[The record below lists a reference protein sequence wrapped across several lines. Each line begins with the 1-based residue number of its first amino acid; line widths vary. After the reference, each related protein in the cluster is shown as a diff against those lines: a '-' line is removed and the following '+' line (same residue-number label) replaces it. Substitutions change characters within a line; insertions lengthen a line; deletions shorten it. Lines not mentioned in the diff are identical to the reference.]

1 MSSGKS
7 NPQSIPPARMRAYPD
22 VCAVM
27 VTYNPD
33 SSFEENV
40 RALLPQVGK
49 LIIVDNQ
56 SAAAAHPLIAQA
68 AASCDA
74 EVIWNEQ
81 NLGIAGGL
89 NKGIE
94 RTLSSGQFSWI
105 ATFDQDSRAPADYVA
120 AIFAAYSACPFR
132 DQVGLI
138 GANHTEWI
146 EDDREPSGPSPKR
159 FVFREIKTAMTSGS
173 FVKTS
178 VFGACGRYD
187 ESFFMDY
194 VDHEFCL
201 RLRKHG
207 LRIIQAG
214 NAVLAHQLGTPTSH
228 RLLWKRFRTSNHSA
242 SRRYHNAHNR
252 LLVYGRYFSS
262 EMSWVFTDAFGWLRE
277 TMKVSLVERNRAE
290 KLRCMAKGA
299 WHAILEILGGRK
311 KAPGGD
317 GDKGGQ

>member
-1 MSSGKS
+1 VSSGQS
-7 NPQSIPPARMRAYPD
+7 DPQSIPPPRAGAYPD
-22 VCAVM
+22 VCAVV

-33 SSFEENV
+33 SSFDENV

-56 SAAAAHPLIAQA
+56 SAPAAHPLIAQA
-68 AASCDA
+68 AASPDV

-94 RTLSSGQFSWI
+94 RALSSGQFSWV
-105 ATFDQDSRAPADYVA
+105 ATFDQDSRAPADYFA

-138 GANHTEWI
+138 GANHTEWT
-146 EDDREPSGPSPKR
+146 EHDRHSSGPAER
-159 FVFREIKTAMTSGS
+159 FVLREIKTAMTSGS
-173 FVKTS
+173 LVKTS
-178 VFGACGRYD
+178 VFGSCGRYD
-187 ESFFMDY
+187 ESLFMDY

-207 LRIIQAG
+207 FRVIQAQ
-214 NAVLAHQLGTPTSH
+214 NAVLAHQLGSPTSH
-228 RLLWKRFRTSNHSA
+228 RFLGKRFRTSNHSA
-242 SRRYHNAHNR
+242 SRRYHNARNR

-262 EMSWVFTDAFGWLRE
+262 EMSWVFNDAFGWLRE
-277 TMKVSLVERNRAE
+277 TVKVSLVERDRAE

-299 WHAILEILGGRK
+299 WHAMLELLGVRK
-311 KAPGGD
+311 KASGGN
-317 GDKGGQ
+317 GEQGGQ

>member
-1 MSSGKS
+1 VSPGKS
-7 NPQSIPPARMRAYPD
+7 DPQSIPPPRAGANPQ

-33 SSFEENV
+33 ASFEENV

-49 LIIVDNQ
+49 LIIVDNR
-56 SAAAAHPLIAQA
+56 SAAAAHPLIAHA
-68 AASCDA
+68 AASHDV

-94 RTLSSGQFSWI
+94 RALSSGQFSWI
-105 ATFDQDSRAPADYVA
+105 ATFDQDSRAPADYIA

-132 DQVGLI
+132 DQVALI

-146 EDDREPSGPSPKR
+146 EDGGQGSGPSPKR

-178 VFGACGRYD
+178 TFGVCGRYD
-187 ESFFMDY
+187 ESLFMDY

-207 LRIIQAG
+207 LRVIQAG
-214 NAVLAHQLGTPTSH
+214 NAVLAHQLGSPTSH
-228 RLLWKRFRTSNHSA
+228 RFLGKRFRSSNHSA

-262 EMSWVFTDAFGWLRE
+262 EILWVFSDAFGWLRE
-277 TMKVSLVERNRAE
+277 TVKVSLVERNRAE

-299 WHAILEILGGRK
+299 WHAILELLGLRK
-311 KAPGGD
+311 KAPSGNGE
-317 GDKGGQ
+317 KGRQ